1 MNMLFKSFSQVDSS
15 ITRKYGGTGLGLAIS
30 KQLVEMMGGE
40 IWVESQKGKGSTF
53 YFTAG
58 FKRKAKS
65 SVKAECTSNADER
78 VLGRKLNILLA
89 EDDKVNQ
96 QVIAGM
102 LKKEQCSLTIAENG
116 FEAIKLFEENEFDLI
131 LMDVQMPEMDGIEA
145 TKRIR
150 KMEEGTFR
158 HIPII
163 AVTAFAFE
171 NDREKILEAGMDD
184 YISKPF
190 SFDDIYAAINRV
202 LYKDEQSSDD
212 MQKEK
217 EDEKGS
223 LDPDEKVNETLSES
237 GTVNETGPDY
247 SLKDIMERL
256 DLSILNGN
264 FTAIDKSALAVKEF
278 AQNRGFDKVKNLAFK
293 IQLSARKNQLEDVKK
308 LYEVL
313 KQEISK
319 FN

>member
-1 MNMLFKSFSQVDSS
+1 V
-15 ITRKYGGTGLGLAIS
+15 
-30 KQLVEMMGGE
+30 
-40 IWVESQKGKGSTF
+40 
-53 YFTAG
+53 
-58 FKRKAKS
+58 
-65 SVKAECTSNADER
+65 VKAECTSNADER

-184 YISKPF
+184 YISNPF
-190 SFDDIYAAINRV
+190 PLMTF
-202 LYKDEQSSDD
+202 
-212 MQKEK
+212 MQ
-217 EDEKGS
+217 
-223 LDPDEKVNETLSES
+223 
-237 GTVNETGPDY
+237 
-247 SLKDIMERL
+247 
-256 DLSILNGN
+256 
-264 FTAIDKSALAVKEF
+264 
-278 AQNRGFDKVKNLAFK
+278 Q
-293 IQLSARKNQLEDVKK
+293 
-308 LYEVL
+308 
-313 KQEISK
+313 
-319 FN
+319 

>member
-1 MNMLFKSFSQVDSS
+1 
-15 ITRKYGGTGLGLAIS
+15 
-30 KQLVEMMGGE
+30 
-40 IWVESQKGKGSTF
+40 
-53 YFTAG
+53 
-58 FKRKAKS
+58 
-65 SVKAECTSNADER
+65 
-78 VLGRKLNILLA
+78 
-89 EDDKVNQ
+89 
-96 QVIAGM
+96 M

-223 LDPDEKVNETLSES
+223 LDPDVTDTL
-237 GTVNETGPDY
+237 
-247 SLKDIMERL
+247 
-256 DLSILNGN
+256 
-264 FTAIDKSALAVKEF
+264 
-278 AQNRGFDKVKNLAFK
+278 
-293 IQLSARKNQLEDVKK
+293 
-308 LYEVL
+308 
-313 KQEISK
+313 
-319 FN
+319 